1 MFEKIGLFSSGVKDG
16 MVVMLNASGSAL
28 VSMYDK
34 SVSRVN
40 QARSAV
46 VPSEKN
52 KLEHSIREC
61 ITKIHSL
68 QYEIGVASARNRAA
82 DSPDDLALRATIARM
97 QDCQNS
103 VEEMKKRLAEI
114 EQERKAVII
123 ASNADK
129 QAAKQ
134 GAVQTLPVN
143 PDVEVADA
151 SAEAAADAGLVA
163 EPVMTE
169 RNETVRVLTGRA
181 KKDGTCCAGLD
192 TTDSMAA

>member
-1 MFEKIGLFSSGVKDG
+1 MFGKIGLFSSGVKDG

-34 SVSRVN
+34 SVSRLN
-40 QARSAV
+40 QARSAA

-68 QYEIGVASARNRAA
+68 QYEIGVASARNLAA
-82 DSPDDLALRATIARM
+82 DSPDDLVLRANIARM
-97 QDCQNS
+97 HDCQNS
-103 VEEMKKRLAEI
+103 VEEMKKRLTEI
-114 EQERKAVII
+114 EQARKA
-123 ASNADK
+123 AKSAKSADK

-134 GAVQTLPVN
+134 GACQKSPVTSC
-143 PDVEVADA
+143 VEVADA
-151 SAEAAADAGLVA
+151 SAVASADAEVVA
-163 EPVMTE
+163 EPVTTE
-169 RNETVRVLTGRA
+169 RNETVRVLTRRA
-181 KKDGTCCAGLD
+181 KKDGTCSADSD

>member
-34 SVSRVN
+34 SVSRAN

-68 QYEIGVASARNRAA
+68 KYEIGVASARNLAA
-82 DSPDDLALRATIARM
+82 DSADDLVMRANIARM
-97 QDCQNS
+97 RDCQNS

-114 EQERKAVII
+114 EQERKAAKI
-123 ASNADK
+123 SKKEYK
-129 QAAKQ
+129 QAGRQ
-134 GAVQTLPVN
+134 GAGQQPSVIS
-143 PDVEVADA
+143 DVEVTDTTVV
-151 SAEAAADAGLVA
+151 AADAGAVT

-169 RNETVRVLTGRA
+169 RNETLRVLTPRS
-181 KKDGTCCAGLD
+181 KKDGTCCADSD
-192 TTDSMAA
+192 TNDSMAA